1 MMSDERE
8 RQYQLREALGMKRIV
23 SISLGSSDR
32 DHKVETEIFGEK
44 VQIERIGTDGDLAK
58 AISLLRELDGTVDAF
73 GIGGIDLYIYVGKKR
88 YILRDGKKMAS
99 AVKKTPIVDG
109 SGLKN
114 TLERRVV
121 DYLQREEIVSFEG
134 KRVLMVCAA
143 DRYGMAEEMI
153 KNGAQL
159 IIGDLMFGLGIPI
172 PLYSL
177 DTLDR
182 LARFVAPLVSLLPSK
197 FIYPSGNKKEKKPSR
212 RVAKYYYEAEIIAG
226 DFHYIKRHMPEN
238 LEGKIIITNTVTQK
252 DVETLRDR
260 GAAKLITTT
269 PEFNGRSF
277 GTNVM
282 EALLV
287 AFLEKP
293 QDEITPQDYS
303 QMIEKM
309 GFNPRILDFKAEDFS
324 KKDKAN
330 VEKLEGES
338 ERRLIYG

>member
-1 MMSDERE
+1 
-8 RQYQLREALGMKRIV
+8 MKRVV

-44 VQIERIGTDGDLAK
+44 VQIERIGTDGNLAK
-58 AISLLRELDGTVDAF
+58 AVSLLRELDGTVDAF

-88 YILRDGKKMAS
+88 YVLRDGKKMAS

-121 DYLQREEIVSFEG
+121 DYLQKEAIVSFKG

-143 DRYGMAEEMI
+143 DRFGMAEEMI
-153 KNGAQL
+153 KNNAYL
-159 IIGDLMFGLGIPI
+159 TIGDLMFGLGIPV

-177 DTLDR
+177 EALDK
-182 LARFVAPLVSLLPSK
+182 LARIAAPAVSFLPTK
-197 FIYPSGNKKEKKPSR
+197 LIYPSGSKRSKKPSR
-212 RVAKYYYEAEIIAG
+212 KVAKYYYEAEIIAG

-238 LEGKIIITNTVTQK
+238 LKGKIIITNTVTQK
-252 DVETLRDR
+252 DVEILRDR
-260 GAAKLITTT
+260 GVAKLITTT

-282 EALLV
+282 EALMV

-293 QDEITPQDYS
+293 QEEITPQDYS

-309 GFNPRILDFKAEDFS
+309 GFKPRIVDFEAKDVPNPKKVKS
-324 KKDKAN
+324 K
-330 VEKLEGES
+330 VEP
-338 ERRLIYG
+338 ERRLING